1 MLLTIRIMYPT
12 FFISNFHYASVVL
25 KERKINALE
34 INLSAYIHHFIF
46 RIEYVQ
52 T

>member
-12 FFISNFHYASVVL
+12 FFISNFHYAGIVL

-34 INLSAYIHHFIF
+34 INLSAHVRHFIF
-46 RIEYVQ
+46 RIEYMQ